1 MKQEAK
7 TPKKTTKKRITIK
20 KTKNNVE
27 NALNTLEKMKE
38 KEDDLLEQSD
48 FLKNQYLAWFDTR
61 NDTPRRNKYKEI
73 KKQN

>member
-1 MKQEAK
+1 
-7 TPKKTTKKRITIK
+7 
-20 KTKNNVE
+20 
-27 NALNTLEKMKE
+27 MKE